1 MCCDWSVCRD
11 WSGAGLPGKCWFVM
25 VPNAG
30 EPVRELLSGTSPS
43 PRRPKSPPMNVPI
56 RGDGCMDERHEG
68 EAEAVL
74 NPSPRCERG
83 EPLREIFGVGIDES
97 VKIMIK

>member
-1 MCCDWSVCRD
+1 
-11 WSGAGLPGKCWFVM
+11 
-25 VPNAG
+25 
-30 EPVRELLSGTSPS
+30 
-43 PRRPKSPPMNVPI
+43 MNVPI
-56 RGDGCMDERHEG
+56 RGDGCMDERREG

-74 NPSPRCERG
+74 NPSPRCEKG